1 MFNSLGI
8 LVAAVSGLI
17 ELSSV
22 KTEYRLFV
30 SSNNGDNS
38 PSSENL
44 VLTPRVR
51 KMTDKP
57 DGQREKCFCE
67 YLFPPVTVRHFSG
80 GNYFVVS
87 ISLSP
92 FVLRVKTWE
101 L

>member
-17 ELSSV
+17 KLSSV
-22 KTEYRLFV
+22 KIEYRLFV
-30 SSNNGDNS
+30 SSNNGDNSVNS

-57 DGQREKCFCE
+57 DKEKSVFA
-67 YLFPPVTVRHFSG
+67 
-80 GNYFVVS
+80 N
-87 ISLSP
+87 ISLP
-92 FVLRVKTWE
+92 
-101 L
+101 